1 MTRYHQALSNIVQS
15 VDPSEVVA
23 VATDGMAT
31 AGGVSP
37 HPIIKGLLLDIV
49 QKSRVVEREK
59 K

>member
-1 MTRYHQALSNIVQS
+1 
-15 VDPSEVVA
+15 VV

-37 HPIIKGLLLDIV
+37 HPIIERLLLDIV

-59 K
+59 I